1 MVIIPNLQ
9 TRKLRQDSSAHKS
22 HGERLAAV
30 LHPEVTRFLPP
41 PSPHHLP
48 LSCPSRPLP
57 GSGFSLLTARLQP
70 EAQAMQRSW
79 RNNPLSVRVRPDPF
93 CHFLCDGRTRWA
105 ALGRLCLLSAP
116 GPGNRKPVKR
126 VWPKL
131 CLVPKQVHSAGFHLS
146 GGSFPEQSGGPRRS
160 MRTQGHVST

>member
-1 MVIIPNLQ
+1 M
-9 TRKLRQDSSAHKS
+9 
-22 HGERLAAV
+22 
-30 LHPEVTRFLPP
+30 
-41 PSPHHLP
+41 
-48 LSCPSRPLP
+48 
-57 GSGFSLLTARLQP
+57 LTARLQP

-131 CLVPKQVHSAGFHLS
+131 CLVPKQVHSAAFHLS

-160 MRTQGHVST
+160 MRTQGHVSTWGPQGPSGFSSWEQGKGHKIWGHCGVLAIRWRSSLCSWGLEEGPGWGGGRSPCSGAHRPGD